1 MTIKAK
7 YMVCGKQTY
16 EGTMEVPNN
25 YFNDW
30 VFVVGEPPKEDQV
43 LMDLL
48 KKLSVKK
55 EEVGYWYIDP
65 I

>member
-1 MTIKAK
+1 MIKAK

-25 YFNDW
+25 YFGDW
-30 VFVVGEPPKEDQV
+30 VLVFGEPPKEDKV

-48 KKLSVKK
+48 KKLSVRN
-55 EEVGYWYIDP
+55 EEIGY
-65 I
+65 

>member
-1 MTIKAK
+1 
-7 YMVCGKQTY
+7 
-16 EGTMEVPNN
+16 MEVPNN

-48 KKLSVKK
+48 KKLSVRK

>member
-1 MTIKAK
+1 
-7 YMVCGKQTY
+7 
-16 EGTMEVPNN
+16 MEVPNN
-25 YFNDW
+25 YFDDW
-30 VFVVGEPPKEDQV
+30 ILVLGEPPKEDQV

-48 KKLSVKK
+48 KKLSVRK

>member
-1 MTIKAK
+1 MIKAK

-25 YFNDW
+25 YFDDW
-30 VFVVGEPPKEDQV
+30 VLVLGEPPKEDKV

-48 KKLSVKK
+48 KKLSVRN
-55 EEVGYWYIDP
+55 EEIGY
-65 I
+65 